1 MTIDPSIFKSYDIR
15 AIYPGQIDEEKI
27 VPIVKAIYTL
37 FQKQL
42 NNNGQL
48 QILLT
53 RDMRLSSP
61 SLLEVAKKTLIE
73 MGAHVIDAGLLS
85 TPSFYFAVFHYG
97 YDGGIQVS
105 ASHNPKEWNGL
116 KIVRKDKTGLI
127 KIGKLTGMEEVKQMV
142 IDNFP
147 FKLADTPG
155 FVTQKSG
162 ILEDEVKNAL
172 EIVNNPKISEF
183 KIVADPA
190 NAMGATYL
198 EALFNKVKVNL
209 IKMNFNLD
217 GTFPAHQPDPLQF
230 ETLVDLQKKVTEEH
244 ADLGLAP
251 DGDGDRLFFIDEK
264 GQIVPPTSITSL
276 VAKELLKQNK
286 GAKILFDIR
295 YIYTPMKIIE
305 ENGGKWDITKVGHAN
320 ITEKM
325 SQTGAIFAGESSA
338 HFFFKATGNGE
349 GPLGVLLIIL
359 DIMTRENKT
368 LSQLSKEVRRSYESG
383 EINFKVSNAQE
394 IMDTIKKD
402 YKDGELSEL
411 DGVAISYPAWRLSLR
426 TSNTEPLLRLNA
438 EGYNKNEMKKN
449 YDTIVDRIKGL
460 SKP

>member
-1 MTIDPSIFKSYDIR
+1 MTVDPSIFKSYDIR
-15 AIYPGQIDEEKI
+15 AIYPDQMDEEKI

-53 RDMRLSSP
+53 RDMRVSSP
-61 SLLEVAKKTLIE
+61 SLFEVAKKTLVE

-97 YDGGIQVS
+97 YDGGIQIS

-127 KIGKLTGMEEVKQMV
+127 KIGKPTGMEEVKEMV
-142 IDNFP
+142 INNFP
-147 FKLADTPG
+147 FKKGGVPG

-162 ILEDEVKNAL
+162 ILEEEAVNAL
-172 EIVNNPKISEF
+172 RIANNPKISEF

-198 EALFNKVKVNL
+198 EALFDKVKVNL

-217 GTFPAHQPDPLQF
+217 GTFPVHQPDPLQV
-230 ETLVDLQKKVTEEH
+230 ETLVDLQKKVIEEH
-244 ADLGLAP
+244 ADIGLAP
-251 DGDGDRLFFIDEK
+251 DGDGDRMFFIDEK

-276 VAKELLKQNK
+276 VARDLLEQQK
-286 GAKILFDIR
+286 GAEILFDIR
-295 YIYTPMKIIE
+295 YILTPQKIIE

-325 SQTGAIFAGESSA
+325 SKTGAIFAGESSA

-349 GPLGVLLIIL
+349 GPLGVVLTIL
-359 DIMTRENKT
+359 KIMTRENKT
-368 LSQLSKEVRRSYESG
+368 LSQLSGEVRRSFESG
-383 EINFKVSNAQE
+383 EFNYKVANAKD
-394 IMDTIKKD
+394 IMDSLKKD
-402 YKDGELSEL
+402 YSDGELSEL
-411 DGVAISYPAWRLSLR
+411 DGVAISYPTWRFNIR
-426 TSNTEPLLRLNA
+426 TSNTEPLLRLNV
-438 EGYNKNEMKKN
+438 EGYNNNEMLKYKNEIIAKIEALKK
-449 YDTIVDRIKGL
+449 
-460 SKP
+460 

>member
-1 MTIDPSIFKSYDIR
+1 MNIDPSIFKSYDIR
-15 AIYPGQIDEEKI
+15 AIYPTQIDEKKI

-42 NNNGQL
+42 NNDGQL

-53 RDMRLSSP
+53 RDMRVSSP
-61 SLLEVAKKTLIE
+61 SLFEITKNTLVE

-85 TPSFYFAVFHYG
+85 TPSFYFAVYHYG
-97 YDGGIQVS
+97 YDGGIQIS
-105 ASHNPKEWNGL
+105 ASHNPKEYNGL
-116 KIVRKDKTGLI
+116 KIARKDKTGLI
-127 KIGKLTGMEEVKQMV
+127 KIGKPTGMEEVKEMV
-142 IDNFP
+142 IGNFQ
-147 FKLADTPG
+147 FKSADAPG

-162 ILEDEVKNAL
+162 ILEEEVENAL
-172 EIVNNPKISEF
+172 KIINNPQISKF

-198 EALFNKVKVNL
+198 ETLFNKIKANL

-217 GTFPAHQPDPLQF
+217 GTFPAHQPDPLQT
-230 ETLVDLQKKVTEEH
+230 ETLVDLQKKVVEEH

-286 GAKILFDIR
+286 GAEILFDIR

-305 ENGGKWDITKVGHAN
+305 ENGGKWDITKVGHAY

-349 GPLGVLLIIL
+349 GPLGVVLTIL
-359 DIMTRENKT
+359 GIMTRENKT
-368 LSQLSKEVRRSYESG
+368 LSQLSEEVRRSYESG
-383 EINFKVSNAQE
+383 EINFKVANAQE
-394 IMDTIKKD
+394 IMDVIKQD
-402 YKDGELSEL
+402 YRDGEFLNL
-411 DGVAISYPAWRLSLR
+411 DGVAIAYPTWRLSLR
-426 TSNTEPLLRLNA
+426 TSNTEPLLRLNV
-438 EGYNKNEMKKN
+438 EGYNEDEMKKN
-449 YDTIVDRIKGL
+449 YGAIVNRIKQL
-460 SKP
+460 SKS

>member
-1 MTIDPSIFKSYDIR
+1 MTIDSSIFKSYDIR
-15 AIYPGQIDEEKI
+15 AIYPDQIDEKKI
-27 VPIVKAIYTL
+27 VPIVKAVYTL

-53 RDMRLSSP
+53 RDMRVSSP
-61 SLLEVAKKTLIE
+61 SLFQAAKKTLVE

-85 TPSFYFAVFHYG
+85 TPSFYFAIYRYG
-97 YDGGIQVS
+97 YDGGIQIS

-116 KIVRKDKTGLI
+116 KIARKDKTGLI
-127 KIGKLTGMEEVKQMV
+127 KIGKPTGMEDVKQMV
-142 IDNFP
+142 VDNFP
-147 FKLADTPG
+147 FKAADTPG

-162 ILEDEVKNAL
+162 ILEDEVENAL
-172 EIVNNPKISEF
+172 RIVNNPKISEF
-183 KIVADPA
+183 RIVADPA

-198 EALFNKVKVNL
+198 EVLFSKVKVNL

-217 GTFPAHQPDPLQF
+217 GTFPAHQPDPLQT
-230 ETLVDLQKKVTEEH
+230 ETLVDLQKKVVEEH

-286 GAKILFDIR
+286 GAEILFDIR
-295 YIYTPMKIIE
+295 YILTPQKIIE
-305 ENGGKWDITKVGHAN
+305 ENGGKWNITKVGHAY

-349 GPLGVLLIIL
+349 GPLGVVLTIL
-359 DIMTRENKT
+359 YIMTRENKT
-368 LSQLSKEVRRSYESG
+368 LSQLSEEVRRSFESG
-383 EINFKVSNAQE
+383 EINFKVSNANE
-394 IMDTIKKD
+394 IMDNIKID

-411 DGVAISYPAWRLSLR
+411 DGIAITYPDWRFSIR
-426 TSNTEPLLRLNA
+426 ISNTEALLRLNV
-438 EGYNKNEMKKN
+438 ESYNKERMEKKKEELLAKIN
-449 YDTIVDRIKGL
+449 SLKK
-460 SKP
+460 S